1 MKLAGWGNYPRIC
14 GRVAE
19 LRGSE
24 ADAALVAEAPLIARG
39 LGRSYGDASLQP
51 HLTVLTRRLDHLRAF
66 DPDSGLLGCEAG
78 VTLGALLDLFL
89 PRGWLPPVMP
99 GTKFVTIG
107 GMVAADVHGKN
118 HHQAGSFGR
127 HVRSLRLMLADGRV
141 ITCDREHH
149 RDLFDATIGGMGLTG
164 IILSVAFR
172 LQRVRTAWV
181 RAETLRAPDLEAAL
195 EAFEDSAGW
204 TYSVAWID
212 ALSGTGRCVLSRG
225 ELAEPDQLP
234 PGLPPLRARP
244 KRNYRVPMDFP
255 GFVLNRWSARAFNA
269 VYYAAA
275 QHRPVP
281 RLTDCDSFFFP
292 LDALLEWNR
301 IYGRAGFTQYQCVLP
316 KSAGRAGLGCLLDTI
331 RASGFGSFL
340 AVLKL
345 FGRQEGLMSFPME
358 GYTLA
363 LDFPV
368 RRPTPSLLDR
378 LDAIVADHGGRLYLA
393 KDARTS
399 PAMLRRFYPQLACFQ
414 DTRAKWGAIG
424 RMHSL
429 LAERLHL

>member
-1 MKLAGWGNYPRIC
+1 MRLAGWGNYPQICCRI
-14 GRVAE
+14 AE
-19 LRGSE
+19 LRVA
-24 ADAALVAEAPLIARG
+24 ADGLVTDGPLIARG
-39 LGRSYGDASLQP
+39 LGRSYGDAALQSN
-51 HLTVLTRRLDHLRAF
+51 LTVLTRRLDRLLAF
-66 DPDSGLLGCEAG
+66 DPGSGLLSCEAG

-118 HHQAGSFGR
+118 HHHAGSFGR
-127 HVRSLRLMLADGRV
+127 HLRSLRLMLADGRV
-141 ITCDREHH
+141 VTCDREHH

-164 IILSVAFR
+164 IILSADFR
-172 LQRVRTAWV
+172 LQPVRTAWV
-181 RAETLRAPDLEAAL
+181 CAETLRAPSLEAAL
-195 EAFEDSAGW
+195 EAFEASAAS

-212 ALSGTGRCVLSRG
+212 ALSGAGRCLLSRG

-234 PGLPPLRARP
+234 LGLPPLRLPP
-244 KRNYRVPMDFP
+244 KRSIRIPVDFP

-269 VYYAAA
+269 FYYSTSPR
-275 QHRPVP
+275 RPVR
-281 RLTDCDSFFFP
+281 RLMDCQSFFFP

-301 IYGRAGFTQYQCVLP
+301 LYGRAGFTQYQCVLP
-316 KSAGRAGLGCLLDTI
+316 KPAGQAGLDSLLATI

-345 FGRQEGLMSFPME
+345 FGRQDGLMSFPLE

-368 RRPTPSLLDR
+368 RPPTLSLLDR

-399 PAMLRRFYPQLACFQ
+399 PDMLRRFYPQLACFQ
-414 DTRAKWGAIG
+414 DIRAKWGAIG
-424 RMHSL
+424 HMHSQ